1 VFFLFR
7 ATSDVDGGGIQISD
21 TGYINWDVL
30 QDYALISGVIGVILG
45 AVGGWHLIGLKK
57 EA

>member
-1 VFFLFR
+1 M
-7 ATSDVDGGGIQISD
+7 SDVDGGGIQISD

-45 AVGGWHLIGLKK
+45 AVGTWHLIGLKK
-57 EA
+57 DA